1 MNYIGKEYNQKPSL
15 SNSTPIQELYSIRER
30 IKHYP
35 QWQSCRRSVLFI
47 MPAFKNGHFLNIQSF
62 LFSEVIHVSL
72 HINAN
77 KYFKMNYT
85 WKGLH
90 LAYINQ
96 QDDYGFFFNCCA
108 TILKGRVIELKF
120 LFCCCFFLNLYAI
133 LYISSLHVLYLTLN
147 SCNIHVL
154 SAIQSYIILVH
165 VIGIN

>member
-1 MNYIGKEYNQKPSL
+1 MSDIVSHINPNGEQKSTVQRTWGEKAGMNYIGKEYNQKPSL

-62 LFSEVIHVSL
+62 FFSEVIHVSL
-72 HINAN
+72 HINGN

-96 QDDYGFFFNCCA
+96 QDDYGGFFF
-108 TILKGRVIELKF
+108 IVVQ
-120 LFCCCFFLNLYAI
+120 LFWRE
-133 LYISSLHVLYLTLN
+133 
-147 SCNIHVL
+147 
-154 SAIQSYIILVH
+154 
-165 VIGIN
+165 GW